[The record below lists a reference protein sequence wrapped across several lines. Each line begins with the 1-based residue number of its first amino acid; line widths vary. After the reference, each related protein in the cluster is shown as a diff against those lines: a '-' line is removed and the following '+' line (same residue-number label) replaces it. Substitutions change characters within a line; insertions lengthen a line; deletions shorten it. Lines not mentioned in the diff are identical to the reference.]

1 MKKIIFL
8 TALSLLCANI
18 FSAAMD
24 LKVRSVPKETS
35 ELVFKSPKEGLPLV
49 VKHLTSGGTGSVKAM
64 HDWICDNI
72 AYDSEMYFSGR
83 ISKQD
88 YESVLKKK
96 KAVCSGYSA
105 LMAEMCRLA
114 GIEAIVIEGYSKG
127 FGYQGKLGEKT
138 DHAWNAVKMN
148 GKWQLIDVTW
158 DAGYLDRKTFVK
170 RYTTQW
176 FNRSPAQFIY
186 SHLPKDNEY
195 QYLSEPKTKEEFVS
209 EPYIPGIFFEYGLS
223 LGNRKPNYSN
233 EITESSSYDFK
244 LTRSGIAVSADLVKK
259 DGGTGE
265 VKDAVWTDRIGNRV
279 SIDVDVPDAANY
291 KVLLKARNRAEAFFP
306 DMFSISEFEGR
317 ILPMAQ
323 QFLNEKKIL
332 QKEYD
337 YLEKSYFK
345 VLENGRYYLA
355 EDLFDSARNAAVKK
369 ILKMVYKDSVF
380 SENVLYFDIKAS
392 EDYEG
397 YGNGTVRFPS
407 VFKTYMETSNTHLIS
422 PLAGILQK
430 GSSQKFEIESK
441 DYSGIALSAG
451 NSLVPFVKDPKTGI
465 WSLEFEIPEDS
476 EQIVIY
482 GSSNGRNYSGLWSYE
497 LE

>member
-1 MKKIIFL
+1 MKKLIISAVL
-8 TALSLLCANI
+8 TLICANI

-49 VKHLTSGGTGSVKAM
+49 VKYLTSGGTGSVKAM

-83 ISKQD
+83 IQKQD
-88 YESVLKKK
+88 YESVLKKR

-127 FGYQGKLGEKT
+127 FGYQGKLGDRT

-148 GKWQLIDVTW
+148 GKWQQIDVTW
-158 DAGYLDRKTFVK
+158 DAGYLDGKTFLK
-170 RYTTQW
+170 HYTTQW

-186 SHLPKDNEY
+186 SHLPKNDEY
-195 QYLSEPKTKEEFVS
+195 QYLATPKTKEEFVS
-209 EPYIPGIFFEYGLS
+209 EPYIPGIFFEYGLA
-223 LGNRKPNYSN
+223 LGNKTPNYN
-233 EITESSSYDFK
+233 NVIAESSNYDFK
-244 LTRSGIAVSADLVKK
+244 LTKSGIAVSADLVKK
-259 DGGTGE
+259 DGGRGD
-265 VKDAVWTDRIGNRV
+265 VDNAVWTDRIGSRV
-279 SIDVDVPDAANY
+279 SIDVDVPDTANY
-291 KVLLKARNRAEAFFP
+291 RVFLKARNRADAYFP
-306 DMFSISEFEGR
+306 CMFSISEFEGR
-317 ILPMAQ
+317 ILPMAR
-323 QFLNEKKIL
+323 QFVEEKKII
-332 QKEYD
+332 QREYD
-337 YLEKSYFK
+337 YLERSYFK

-369 ILKMVYKDSVF
+369 ILKLVYKDSVF
-380 SENVLYFDIKAS
+380 SETVLYFDIKAS
-392 EDYEG
+392 EGYEG
-397 YGNGTVRFPS
+397 YGNGAVRFPFA
-407 VFKTYMETSNTHLIS
+407 FKTYMETSNTHLIS
-422 PLAGILQK
+422 PVAGILQK
-430 GSSQKFEIESK
+430 GSSRKFEIESK
-441 DYSGIALSAG
+441 DYTGIALSAG
-451 NSLVPFVKDPKTGI
+451 TSLVPFVKDPKTGI